1 MPRNRASGSSTQW
14 AATTRVVVALTDLL
28 TSATV
33 APFRREGV
41 AEPASLRP
49 ADDDQPVGDGWY
61 DKKLDRQVRRLNRA
75 VDGKFTVGDFVS
87 GLVEAIGQ
95 ALSGM

>member
-1 MPRNRASGSSTQW
+1 
-14 AATTRVVVALTDLL
+14 VVALTDLL

-41 AEPASLRP
+41 AEPASVRP

-61 DKKLDRQVRRLNRA
+61 DKKLDRKVRRLNRA
-75 VDGKFTVGDFVS
+75 NDGKITVGEFVGDFVS
-87 GLVEAIGQ
+87 ALFEVIGH

>member
-1 MPRNRASGSSTQW
+1 
-14 AATTRVVVALTDLL
+14 VVALTDLL
-28 TSATV
+28 TNAAV

-41 AEPASLRP
+41 AEPASVRP

-61 DKKLDRQVRRLNRA
+61 DKKLDRMVRRLNRTPN
-75 VDGKFTVGDFVS
+75 GKITVGAFVGDFVS
-87 GLVEAIGQ
+87 ALFEVIGH

>member
-1 MPRNRASGSSTQW
+1 MRRNRASESSAQW

-33 APFRREGV
+33 APFRRQGV
-41 AEPASLRP
+41 AEAASVRP
-49 ADDDQPVGDGWY
+49 ADDDQPTGDGWY
-61 DKKLDRQVRRLNRA
+61 DKKLDRKVRRLNRA

>member
-1 MPRNRASGSSTQW
+1 M
-14 AATTRVVVALTDLL
+14 L

-33 APFRREGV
+33 VPFWREGM
-41 AEPASLRP
+41 AEPASGRP
-49 ADDDQPVGDGWY
+49 ADDDQPAGDGWY
-61 DKKLDRQVRRLNRA
+61 DKKLDRNVRRLNRA

-87 GLVEAIGQ
+87 GLLEAIGD

>member
-1 MPRNRASGSSTQW
+1 
-14 AATTRVVVALTDLL
+14 VVALTDLL
-28 TSATV
+28 TSAT
-33 APFRREGV
+33 AARFGREGV

-61 DKKLDRQVRRLNRA
+61 DKKLDRKVRRLNRA
-75 VDGKFTVGDFVS
+75 VDGKFTVGDFIS
-87 GLVEAIGQ
+87 GLIEAIVQ